1 MRVQQISIF
10 LENRAGRLKDV
21 CALLGQNSI
30 NIRALT
36 VAETETFGV
45 LRIVVDD
52 TDKAME
58 ALKTGS
64 YTANITQVVV
74 VEIDDQPGGLAKVLD
89 VLDENSINIE
99 YLYAFVEKKVDKAMV
114 VFRFEAPEKAIET
127 LKANDINIATDI
139 NV

>member
-1 MRVQQISIF
+1 MKIQQISIF

-21 CALLGQNSI
+21 CTLLGSNGIS
-30 NIRALT
+30 IRALT

-52 TDKAME
+52 TDKAMDS
-58 ALKTGS
+58 LKNGG

-74 VEIDDQPGGLAKVLD
+74 VEVDDKPGGLAKVLD
-89 VLDENSINIE
+89 VLDNNKINIE
-99 YLYAFVEKKVDKAMV
+99 YLYAFVEKKIDKAMV
-114 VFRFEAPEKAIET
+114 VFRFEDPEKAVET
-127 LKANDINIATDI
+127 LKNNQINIATDI

>member
-1 MRVQQISIF
+1 MKIQQISVF
-10 LENRAGRLKDV
+10 LENRAGRMKDV
-21 CALLGQNSI
+21 CSLLGDNNI

-58 ALKTGS
+58 ALKQGG
-64 YTANITQVVV
+64 YTANITHVVV
-74 VEIDDQPGGLAKVLD
+74 VEIDDQPGGLAKVLE
-89 VLDENSINIE
+89 VLDKNSINIE
-99 YLYAFVEKKVDKAMV
+99 YLYAFIEKKADKAMV
-114 VFRFEAPEKAIET
+114 VFRFEDPEKAVKT
-127 LKANDINIATDI
+127 LNANGINIASDI